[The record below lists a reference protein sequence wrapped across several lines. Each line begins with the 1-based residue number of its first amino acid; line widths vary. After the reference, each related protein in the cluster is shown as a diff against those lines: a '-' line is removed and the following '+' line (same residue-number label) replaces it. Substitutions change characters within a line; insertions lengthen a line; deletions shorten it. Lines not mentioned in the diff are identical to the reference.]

1 MSVASSIV
9 PSATGVGHS
18 AAHAER
24 TPERA
29 FRDLVRTIGLLERV
43 MHPQFARFG
52 ISASQWAALRT
63 LHRAEIEGQDNLRI
77 TDLSDRLLI
86 RPPSVTGV
94 IDRLVRS
101 GLVVRDPSP
110 DDLRA
115 RQVRLTPQGRRLV
128 KELTQVYAEQ
138 VDRALGGLHPDDQT
152 ELQRLLG
159 RLSTHL
165 QTLLHDSNGAAARP
179 AAGASEIEQ

>member
-9 PSATGVGHS
+9 PSAAVGLS
-18 AAHAER
+18 SPAER
-24 TPERA
+24 PPERA

-63 LHRAEIEGQDNLRI
+63 LHRAELEGQDNLRI

-94 IDRLVRS
+94 IDRLARS
-101 GLVVRDPSP
+101 GLVVRDPAP
-110 DDLRA
+110 NDLRA
-115 RQVRLTPQGRRLV
+115 RQVKLTKQGRRLV
-128 KELTQVYAEQ
+128 KEVTDVYAAQ
-138 VDRALGGLHPDDQT
+138 VERALSGLHPADQT

-165 QTLLHDSNGAAARP
+165 QTLLHDSNGAAGS
-179 AAGASEIEQ
+179 AGASEMPQ